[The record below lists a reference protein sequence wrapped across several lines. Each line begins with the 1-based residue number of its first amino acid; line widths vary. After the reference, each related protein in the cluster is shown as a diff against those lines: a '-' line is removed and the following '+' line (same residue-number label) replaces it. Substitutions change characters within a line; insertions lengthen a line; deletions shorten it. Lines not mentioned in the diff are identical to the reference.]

1 MSEAETIARLEREVV
16 EAHQQVLERDQRV
29 HDLTRQNVELRVYV
43 DAILKTKAW
52 KAAEAFRRT
61 RNVILRR
68 ST

>member
-29 HDLTRQNVELRVYV
+29 HDLTRQNVELRAYV